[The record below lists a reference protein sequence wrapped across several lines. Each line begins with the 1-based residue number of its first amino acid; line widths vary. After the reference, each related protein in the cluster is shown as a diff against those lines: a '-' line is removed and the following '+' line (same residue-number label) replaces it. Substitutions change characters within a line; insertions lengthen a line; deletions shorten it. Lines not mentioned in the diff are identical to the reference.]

1 MKLNVAVV
9 FGGKSTEHDISIISA
24 LQAIEN
30 IDKEKYNV
38 IPIYIDKKGDFYYSK
53 EDLLSKTSNF
63 KDQAGLVK
71 KCKNISFIKI
81 KNHTYIRNNDV
92 G

>member
-9 FGGKSTEHDISIISA
+9 FGGKSTEHEVSVISA

-38 IPIYIDKKGDFYYSK
+38 LPIYMSKASDFYYSDK
-53 EDLLSKTSNF
+53 GLLADSKNF
-63 KDQAGLVK
+63 KNVNSLLK
-71 KCKNISFIKI
+71 NCKNVCFVKEK
-81 KNHTYIRNNDV
+81 KNTHNKNR
-92 G
+92 

>member
-38 IPIYIDKKGDFYYSK
+38 IPI
-53 EDLLSKTSNF
+53 
-63 KDQAGLVK
+63 
-71 KCKNISFIKI
+71 
-81 KNHTYIRNNDV
+81 
-92 G
+92 